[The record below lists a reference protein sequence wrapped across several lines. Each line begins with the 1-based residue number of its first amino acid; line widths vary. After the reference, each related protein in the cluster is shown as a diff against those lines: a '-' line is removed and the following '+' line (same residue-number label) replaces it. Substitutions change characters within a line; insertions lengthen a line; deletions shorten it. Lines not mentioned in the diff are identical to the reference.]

1 MPATTNVTD
10 TSLSFTRELLD
21 DIVYFFSAELTE
33 TSFWTQVSSVLLAVA
48 IAIVLAGFF
57 GRKLALRAEH
67 FSTETLRGRLA
78 IFALTLSKKLL
89 FSVFASFFLFLG
101 IWFMQQL
108 GLVQENDKLTLAR
121 LANQVFFMWA
131 ILVLIVE
138 FIVVLFAKR
147 HISTQLKRFFYT
159 VFWILAILNI
169 LGVLPVIVHI
179 MESITLPIGSSSLSI
194 WSILVGLITVLLA
207 MAIAN
212 WLSEQCET
220 MINSAPDIDAN
231 LKIVLSRLATI
242 AFFTLAILISLTS
255 VGLNLTVLSVFGGAV
270 GVGLGFGL
278 QKIASNYIS
287 GFIILFDR
295 SVKIGDLVEVAGFSG
310 TVTQINTRYSVI
322 QSMAGE
328 EMIIP
333 NENFVTGTVKNLS
346 RTEKAVVHSVSVSI
360 GYECDVSRAQAILL
374 EIVGKEKR
382 ILKKPAPWAVISNFG
397 ADGIDLRVSF
407 WVQDPEKGTSV
418 LKSNIMKAVL
428 ARFNAENISIPY
440 AIRDVRING
449 ELRIAGQSA
458 SSKK

>member
-21 DIVYFFSAELTE
+21 DIVYFFSTELTE

-48 IAIVLAGFF
+48 LAIVLAGFF
-57 GRKLALRAEH
+57 GKKLALRAEH
-67 FSTETLRGRLA
+67 FSSETLRGRLA

-242 AFFTLAILISLTS
+242 AFFTIAILVSLAS

-287 GFIILFDR
+287 GFIILFDH
-295 SVKIGDLVEVAGFSG
+295 SVKIGDTVEVAGFNG
-310 TVTQINTRYSVI
+310 KITQIKTRYSVLRNF
-322 QSMAGE
+322 SGE

-333 NENFVTGTVKNLS
+333 NETFVTQNVKNFTFTD
-346 RTEKAVVHSVSVSI
+346 RASVASVETSI
-360 GYECDVSRAQAILL
+360 GYECDVNRALAILV
-374 EIVGKEKR
+374 EIAKRQAR
-382 ILKKPAPWAVISNFG
+382 ILPSPTPWAVVSGFG
-397 ADGIDLRVSF
+397 NDGINLKLSF
-407 WVQDPEKGTSV
+407 WVKDPENGTSV
-418 LKSNIMKAVL
+418 LRSTIMKEVL
-428 ARFNAENISIPY
+428 ERFNAEKISIPY
-440 AIRDVRING
+440 TIRDVTLKG
-449 ELRIAGQSA
+449 ELKIKAA
-458 SSKK
+458 NSSDS

>member
-89 FSVFASFFLFLG
+89 FSVFASFFLFFFFF
-101 IWFMQQL
+101 FMQQL